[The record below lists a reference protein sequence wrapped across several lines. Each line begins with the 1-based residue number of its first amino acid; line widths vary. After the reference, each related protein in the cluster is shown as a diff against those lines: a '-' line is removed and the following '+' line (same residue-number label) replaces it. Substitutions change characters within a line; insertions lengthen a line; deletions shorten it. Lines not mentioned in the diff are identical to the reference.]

1 MEERIIDDE
10 YGRGV
15 RLKKTKD
22 GYVDATD
29 EVLETEDT
37 ETEETDEVAFE
48 FPVLDTDEDDED
60 LVGLSPEEALK
71 LRQKKE
77 AEAKARKE
85 EYERV
90 CAEGYAF
97 LGAED
102 FENAEKT
109 FESALHLD
117 DEATQASVG
126 YWRAKTQNFT
136 NPDVLIGEYADASI
150 ESLEYDLGIDA
161 VDIIKE
167 QYQDVFKQ
175 RYQQLKAEEEPLAK
189 EVEGKQQHRK
199 AVLKE
204 RLKKAVITFICV
216 CVPFIALCVATA
228 AVGMKNFAVIDNT
241 YVVPTVI
248 LGVLTFVAFIV
259 FVAVSN
265 KWINVMRLIKA
276 NATLE
281 STEEGER
288 LVQVRDYME
297 IYRHLVI
304 EDEKE

>member
-29 EVLETEDT
+29 EAVEQDEV

-48 FPVLDTDEDDED
+48 FPVLGDEEDDED

-85 EYERV
+85 EYDRV

-97 LGAED
+97 LDAED

-109 FESALHLD
+109 FEKALTLD
-117 DEATQASVG
+117 NEATQASVG
-126 YWRAKTQNFT
+126 YWRAKTQNFA
-136 NPDVLIGEYADASI
+136 NPDALVEEYADASI
-150 ESLEYDLGIDA
+150 ESLEYDLGMDA

-167 QYQDVFKQ
+167 QYQDVLKK
-175 RYQQLKAEEEPLAK
+175 RYEELKAEEEPLAK
-189 EVEGKQQHRK
+189 VVEERQERRG

-204 RLKKAVITFICV
+204 RFKKAVLACFCV
-216 CVPFIALCVATA
+216 GIPFIALCVVTGIVAQ
-228 AVGMKNFAVIDNT
+228 KNFLVIDNT

-248 LGVLTFVAFIV
+248 LGVLTFVGLIAFIV
-259 FVAVSN
+259 TLN
-265 KWINVMRLIKA
+265 KWINVRRLKKSNERID
-276 NATLE
+276 ATE
-281 STEEGER
+281 DGER
-288 LVQVRDYME
+288 LVEVRDYME
-297 IYRHLVI
+297 IYRNLLI
-304 EDEKE
+304 ETEEK